1 MRFWV
6 PSLIAAWLALSQAA
20 CADAAELL
28 QPDWSAAATSK
39 YLSAKHANIATAAPL
54 PDSAQGQQDAFSLP
68 VLGLKPT
75 FSQTTITP
83 AMTDE
88 FIGAAAPAPGWWPSC
103 ASSLEAPE
111 IAKDDSGTWYSA
123 VYNFGCITVS
133 LYGDRNSSAPPTPEI
148 GDILSE
154 PLSDTPSTVDEVGSS
169 APLSVSWQ
177 FVRFSIPYVLTIDCN
192 SDSAAFCGDPNA
204 QRTLID
210 RLAIVAGA
218 PK

>member
-6 PSLIAAWLALSQAA
+6 PSLIVALFTLSPGASA
-20 CADAAELL
+20 SAAELL
-28 QPDWSAAATSK
+28 QPDWSAAATLK
-39 YLSAKHANIATAAPL
+39 YLAAKHADIATAAPL
-54 PDSAQGQQDAFSLP
+54 PENAQGQEDAFSLP
-68 VLGLKPT
+68 VLGFKPT
-75 FSQTTITP
+75 FSQTTVTP
-83 AMTDE
+83 SMTDE
-88 FIGAAAPAPGWWPSC
+88 FIGAAAPAPGWWPTC

-123 VYNFGCITVS
+123 EYDFGCITVS

-169 APLSVSWQ
+169 TPLSVTWQ

-204 QRTLID
+204 QRILID